1 MNVAEIIE
9 KLKVVPVIKLDDA
22 KDAVPL
28 GKALVEGGLPVAEIT
43 FRTEAAE
50 EAIRKMSGAY
60 PEIAVGAGTLTS
72 VEQAKRALDAGAS
85 FFVSPGFHKG
95 ITEFAIRNN
104 IPVYPGVCTPTE
116 LMMAMEY
123 GLPVVKFFPAGQYGG
138 LKTIKALSGPFPR
151 MKFMPTGG
159 INQGNIR
166 EYLAEPCV
174 IACGGSWMVKDDML
188 KKQYFAETSLGI
200 SASAKSPDEAKKF
213 VEYAVSEEGQK
224 RIKDL
229 EEGFPVNE
237 VSLDQ
242 VFKSEY
248 AKSYEYA
255 IEDRDGKQVVVKA
268 EGNIKKDDYRKW
280 KERLKGYKTP
290 TFQDAVIREM
300 VLNAAA
306 DYMNGNLE
314 LDAAVKQCAQSIEL
328 YLNE

>member
-50 EAIRKMSGAY
+50 EAIRRMSGAY

-85 FFVSPGFHKG
+85 FVVSPGFHKG
-95 ITEFAIRNN
+95 ITEFAIQNN

-123 GLPVVKFFPAGQYGG
+123 GLPVVKFFTAGQYGG

-188 KKQYFAETSLGI
+188 KKQDFDGVRQL
-200 SASAKSPDEAKKF
+200 
-213 VEYAVSEEGQK
+213 VSEAVALVSGEG
-224 RIKDL
+224 
-229 EEGFPVNE
+229 
-237 VSLDQ
+237 S
-242 VFKSEY
+242 
-248 AKSYEYA
+248 
-255 IEDRDGKQVVVKA
+255 
-268 EGNIKKDDYRKW
+268 
-280 KERLKGYKTP
+280 KG
-290 TFQDAVIREM
+290 
-300 VLNAAA
+300 
-306 DYMNGNLE
+306 
-314 LDAAVKQCAQSIEL
+314 
-328 YLNE
+328 

>member
-1 MNVAEIIE
+1 MRESTEVIE

-22 KDAVPL
+22 NDAVPL

-50 EAIRKMSGAY
+50 EAIRRMSGAY

-95 ITEFAIRNN
+95 ITEFAIQNN

-188 KKQYFAETSLGI
+188 KKQDFDGI
-200 SASAKSPDEAKKF
+200 RQL
-213 VEYAVSEEGQK
+213 VSEAVALVSGEG
-224 RIKDL
+224 
-229 EEGFPVNE
+229 
-237 VSLDQ
+237 S
-242 VFKSEY
+242 
-248 AKSYEYA
+248 
-255 IEDRDGKQVVVKA
+255 
-268 EGNIKKDDYRKW
+268 
-280 KERLKGYKTP
+280 KE
-290 TFQDAVIREM
+290 
-300 VLNAAA
+300 
-306 DYMNGNLE
+306 
-314 LDAAVKQCAQSIEL
+314 
-328 YLNE
+328 

>member
-43 FRTEAAE
+43 YRTYAAQEAL
-50 EAIRKMSGAY
+50 RRMCGAY

-188 KKQYFAETSLGI
+188 KKQDFDGVRQL
-200 SASAKSPDEAKKF
+200 
-213 VEYAVSEEGQK
+213 VSEAVALVSGEG
-224 RIKDL
+224 
-229 EEGFPVNE
+229 
-237 VSLDQ
+237 S
-242 VFKSEY
+242 
-248 AKSYEYA
+248 
-255 IEDRDGKQVVVKA
+255 
-268 EGNIKKDDYRKW
+268 
-280 KERLKGYKTP
+280 KG
-290 TFQDAVIREM
+290 
-300 VLNAAA
+300 
-306 DYMNGNLE
+306 
-314 LDAAVKQCAQSIEL
+314 
-328 YLNE
+328 

>member
-50 EAIRKMSGAY
+50 EAIRRMSGAY

-95 ITEFAIRNN
+95 ITEFAIQNN

-138 LKTIKALSGPFPR
+138 MKTIKALSGPFPR

-188 KKQYFAETSLGI
+188 KKQDFDGI
-200 SASAKSPDEAKKF
+200 RQL
-213 VEYAVSEEGQK
+213 VSEAVALVSGEG
-224 RIKDL
+224 
-229 EEGFPVNE
+229 
-237 VSLDQ
+237 S
-242 VFKSEY
+242 
-248 AKSYEYA
+248 
-255 IEDRDGKQVVVKA
+255 
-268 EGNIKKDDYRKW
+268 
-280 KERLKGYKTP
+280 KG
-290 TFQDAVIREM
+290 
-300 VLNAAA
+300 
-306 DYMNGNLE
+306 
-314 LDAAVKQCAQSIEL
+314 
-328 YLNE
+328 

>member
-50 EAIRKMSGAY
+50 EAIRRMSGAY

-123 GLPVVKFFPAGQYGG
+123 GLPVVKFFPAGQCGG
-138 LKTIKALSGPFPR
+138 LKTIKALSGPFPW

-188 KKQYFAETSLGI
+188 KKQDFDGI
-200 SASAKSPDEAKKF
+200 RQL
-213 VEYAVSEEGQK
+213 VSEAVALVSGEG
-224 RIKDL
+224 
-229 EEGFPVNE
+229 
-237 VSLDQ
+237 S
-242 VFKSEY
+242 
-248 AKSYEYA
+248 
-255 IEDRDGKQVVVKA
+255 
-268 EGNIKKDDYRKW
+268 
-280 KERLKGYKTP
+280 KG
-290 TFQDAVIREM
+290 
-300 VLNAAA
+300 
-306 DYMNGNLE
+306 
-314 LDAAVKQCAQSIEL
+314 
-328 YLNE
+328 

>member
-1 MNVAEIIE
+1 MNVAEVIE

-22 KDAVPL
+22 NDAVPL

-50 EAIRKMSGAY
+50 EAIRRMSGAY

-95 ITEFAIRNN
+95 ITEFAIQNN

-116 LMMAMEY
+116 LMMVMEY

-188 KKQYFAETSLGI
+188 KKQDFDGI
-200 SASAKSPDEAKKF
+200 RQL
-213 VEYAVSEEGQK
+213 VSEAVALVSGEG
-224 RIKDL
+224 
-229 EEGFPVNE
+229 
-237 VSLDQ
+237 S
-242 VFKSEY
+242 
-248 AKSYEYA
+248 
-255 IEDRDGKQVVVKA
+255 
-268 EGNIKKDDYRKW
+268 
-280 KERLKGYKTP
+280 KG
-290 TFQDAVIREM
+290 
-300 VLNAAA
+300 
-306 DYMNGNLE
+306 
-314 LDAAVKQCAQSIEL
+314 
-328 YLNE
+328 

>member
-188 KKQYFAETSLGI
+188 KKQAFDGVRQL
-200 SASAKSPDEAKKF
+200 
-213 VEYAVSEEGQK
+213 VSEAVALVSGEG
-224 RIKDL
+224 
-229 EEGFPVNE
+229 
-237 VSLDQ
+237 S
-242 VFKSEY
+242 
-248 AKSYEYA
+248 
-255 IEDRDGKQVVVKA
+255 
-268 EGNIKKDDYRKW
+268 
-280 KERLKGYKTP
+280 KG
-290 TFQDAVIREM
+290 
-300 VLNAAA
+300 
-306 DYMNGNLE
+306 
-314 LDAAVKQCAQSIEL
+314 
-328 YLNE
+328 

>member
-50 EAIRKMSGAY
+50 EAIRRMSGAY

-95 ITEFAIRNN
+95 ITEFAIQNN

-174 IACGGSWMVKDDML
+174 IACGGSWMVEDDML
-188 KKQYFAETSLGI
+188 KKQDFDGVRQL
-200 SASAKSPDEAKKF
+200 
-213 VEYAVSEEGQK
+213 VSEAVALVSGEG
-224 RIKDL
+224 
-229 EEGFPVNE
+229 
-237 VSLDQ
+237 S
-242 VFKSEY
+242 
-248 AKSYEYA
+248 
-255 IEDRDGKQVVVKA
+255 
-268 EGNIKKDDYRKW
+268 
-280 KERLKGYKTP
+280 KG
-290 TFQDAVIREM
+290 
-300 VLNAAA
+300 
-306 DYMNGNLE
+306 
-314 LDAAVKQCAQSIEL
+314 
-328 YLNE
+328 

>member
-50 EAIRKMSGAY
+50 EAIRRMSGAY
-60 PEIAVGAGTLTS
+60 PDIAVGAGTLTS

-95 ITEFAIRNN
+95 ITEFAIQNN

-188 KKQYFAETSLGI
+188 KKQDFDGI
-200 SASAKSPDEAKKF
+200 RQL
-213 VEYAVSEEGQK
+213 VSEAVALVSGEG
-224 RIKDL
+224 
-229 EEGFPVNE
+229 
-237 VSLDQ
+237 S
-242 VFKSEY
+242 
-248 AKSYEYA
+248 
-255 IEDRDGKQVVVKA
+255 
-268 EGNIKKDDYRKW
+268 
-280 KERLKGYKTP
+280 KG
-290 TFQDAVIREM
+290 
-300 VLNAAA
+300 
-306 DYMNGNLE
+306 
-314 LDAAVKQCAQSIEL
+314 
-328 YLNE
+328 

>member
-9 KLKVVPVIKLDDA
+9 KLKVVPVIKLEDA
-22 KDAVPL
+22 NDAVPL

-95 ITEFAIRNN
+95 ITEFAIQNN

-138 LKTIKALSGPFPR
+138 MKTIKALSGPFPR

-188 KKQYFAETSLGI
+188 KKQDFDGI
-200 SASAKSPDEAKKF
+200 RQL
-213 VEYAVSEEGQK
+213 VSEAVALVSGEG
-224 RIKDL
+224 
-229 EEGFPVNE
+229 
-237 VSLDQ
+237 S
-242 VFKSEY
+242 
-248 AKSYEYA
+248 
-255 IEDRDGKQVVVKA
+255 
-268 EGNIKKDDYRKW
+268 
-280 KERLKGYKTP
+280 KG
-290 TFQDAVIREM
+290 
-300 VLNAAA
+300 
-306 DYMNGNLE
+306 
-314 LDAAVKQCAQSIEL
+314 
-328 YLNE
+328 

>member
-28 GKALVEGGLPVAEIT
+28 GKSLVEGGLPVAEIT

-50 EAIRKMSGAY
+50 EAIRRMSGAY

-95 ITEFAIRNN
+95 ITEFAIQNN

-188 KKQYFAETSLGI
+188 KKQDFDGVRQL
-200 SASAKSPDEAKKF
+200 
-213 VEYAVSEEGQK
+213 VSEAVALVSGEG
-224 RIKDL
+224 
-229 EEGFPVNE
+229 
-237 VSLDQ
+237 S
-242 VFKSEY
+242 
-248 AKSYEYA
+248 
-255 IEDRDGKQVVVKA
+255 
-268 EGNIKKDDYRKW
+268 
-280 KERLKGYKTP
+280 KG
-290 TFQDAVIREM
+290 
-300 VLNAAA
+300 
-306 DYMNGNLE
+306 
-314 LDAAVKQCAQSIEL
+314 
-328 YLNE
+328 

>member
-50 EAIRKMSGAY
+50 EAIRRMSGAY

-95 ITEFAIRNN
+95 ITEFAIQNN

-116 LMMAMEY
+116 VMMAMEY

-188 KKQYFAETSLGI
+188 KKQDFDGVRQL
-200 SASAKSPDEAKKF
+200 
-213 VEYAVSEEGQK
+213 VSEAVALVSGEG
-224 RIKDL
+224 
-229 EEGFPVNE
+229 
-237 VSLDQ
+237 S
-242 VFKSEY
+242 
-248 AKSYEYA
+248 
-255 IEDRDGKQVVVKA
+255 
-268 EGNIKKDDYRKW
+268 
-280 KERLKGYKTP
+280 KG
-290 TFQDAVIREM
+290 
-300 VLNAAA
+300 
-306 DYMNGNLE
+306 
-314 LDAAVKQCAQSIEL
+314 
-328 YLNE
+328 

>member
-9 KLKVVPVIKLDDA
+9 KLKVVPVIKLDNA

-50 EAIRKMSGAY
+50 EAIRRMSGAY

-95 ITEFAIRNN
+95 ITEFAIQNN
-104 IPVYPGVCTPTE
+104 IPVYRGVCTPTE

-174 IACGGSWMVKDDML
+174 IACGGSWMAKDDML
-188 KKQYFAETSLGI
+188 KKQDFDGVRQL
-200 SASAKSPDEAKKF
+200 
-213 VEYAVSEEGQK
+213 VSEAVALVSGEG
-224 RIKDL
+224 
-229 EEGFPVNE
+229 
-237 VSLDQ
+237 S
-242 VFKSEY
+242 
-248 AKSYEYA
+248 
-255 IEDRDGKQVVVKA
+255 
-268 EGNIKKDDYRKW
+268 
-280 KERLKGYKTP
+280 KG
-290 TFQDAVIREM
+290 
-300 VLNAAA
+300 
-306 DYMNGNLE
+306 
-314 LDAAVKQCAQSIEL
+314 
-328 YLNE
+328 